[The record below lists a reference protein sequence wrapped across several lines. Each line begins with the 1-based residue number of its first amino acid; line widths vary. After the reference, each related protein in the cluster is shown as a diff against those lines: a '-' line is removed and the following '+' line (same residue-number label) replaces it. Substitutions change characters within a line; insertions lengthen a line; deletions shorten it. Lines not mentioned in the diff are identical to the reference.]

1 MLEGLVT
8 WLDGILFSTEC
19 LLWISNGSGGGF
31 PNPCGLAVQTT
42 VMFLRAM
49 VPLLSGFSCHYSRQV
64 EVDGVWS
71 AQSAVLQKSLC

>member
-8 WLDGILFSTEC
+8 WLHGILFSMEC

-31 PNPCGLAVQTT
+31 PNPYGLAVQTM

-71 AQSAVLQKSLC
+71 AQSAVLQKSPC